1 MYNRQTG
8 TVSIPS
14 HKQNL
19 LVHTLINVVLRKIS
33 MVSLIL
39 LWRLKSFWDFISKK
53 GPKRHGRILVN
64 FGLFPDRFLEIFE
77 FWGTN
82 FVSVLSEIGEFRWD
96 PVISKPN
103 PRSLFSTTNDAFRV
117 TLTAWVFFFI
127 CLLTRAFLNFRI
139 SKRSTTTDHLSCYSF
154 TLYSLVG
161 SIYHWFQKA
170 IFILS
175 CSFLYSLCRCCP
187 PRLEPEH
194 GTTGWQKPGCRG
206 QRHCTSIW
214 PWSPP
219 MLPQSSLWGW
229 PDDIWHGKSQV
240 AVFVVATDDG
250 SPNGVMEEVYVW
262 PDPRGKRWAWGRNGT
277 W

>member
-117 TLTAWVFFFI
+117 TLTAWVFFSFV
-127 CLLTRAFLNFRI
+127 CLLGPSSILGFRRGVLQQITFHVILLLSTLWWDPSIIGSKRPFSSSHVPFSILSVAVVLQGSNQSMVQRAGRNPAAGGSGTARASDHGVLLCYHNRAFGGGR
-139 SKRSTTTDHLSCYSF
+139 T
-154 TLYSLVG
+154 
-161 SIYHWFQKA
+161 IYGMASHK
-170 IFILS
+170 
-175 CSFLYSLCRCCP
+175 
-187 PRLEPEH
+187 
-194 GTTGWQKPGCRG
+194 
-206 QRHCTSIW
+206 
-214 PWSPP
+214 
-219 MLPQSSLWGW
+219 
-229 PDDIWHGKSQV
+229 
-240 AVFVVATDDG
+240 
-250 SPNGVMEEVYVW
+250 
-262 PDPRGKRWAWGRNGT
+262 
-277 W
+277 